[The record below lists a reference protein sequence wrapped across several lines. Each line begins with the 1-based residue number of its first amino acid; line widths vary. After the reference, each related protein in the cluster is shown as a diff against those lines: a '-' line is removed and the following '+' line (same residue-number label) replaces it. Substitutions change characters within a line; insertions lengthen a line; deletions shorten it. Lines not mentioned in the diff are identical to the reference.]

1 MNTSFYRKVG
11 EYDLAVADLVQMSFG
26 RMLITRI
33 NVPVKYR
40 GEGIGSGLLKE
51 ICCEAD
57 KYRMELI
64 LEVMSSGDLS
74 DEELVDWYSR
84 HGFKIVSRENYSSTI
99 MRRVPEFVYRATRPS
114 KISIDYNADFF
125 QLVTA

>member
-11 EYDLAVADLVQMSFG
+11 EYDLAVADLAQMSFG

-51 ICCEAD
+51 ICREAD
-57 KYRMELI
+57 KYRMELV